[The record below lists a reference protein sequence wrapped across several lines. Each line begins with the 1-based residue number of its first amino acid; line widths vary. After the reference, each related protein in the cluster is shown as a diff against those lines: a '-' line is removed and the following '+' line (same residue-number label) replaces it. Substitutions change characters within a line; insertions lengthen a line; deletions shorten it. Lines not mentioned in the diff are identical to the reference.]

1 MRSTL
6 IPPLVFVLA
15 STLTLPHAL
24 ACSCIP
30 ARLART
36 TLPADGAVSFPT
48 DGVLRVF
55 LYGFPRPLRGALSAE
70 YRLTDAQG
78 AEVALDA
85 SVTLTRLDLRPHTAL
100 RPHTRYTLSRLYAYD
115 DAGTLM
121 NDTERLMVSFDRY
134 LSPSASAPSM
144 RRAWFPEVRFATGEG
159 PATTHAALPSRLE
172 ARASYRF
179 GGGDCGPGVAL
190 NTTFRVPSSTLATDV
205 AALEIRAQ
213 GYPPALVATMPAQ
226 GLGALYASDL
236 LCTPDPAYIP
246 SSDGLEA
253 RVVVVDATGA
263 TVGETP
269 WTAARTPEHRALPA
283 NWESDRRGL
292 SPDVGTLIQR
302 WRSPPIVQ
310 TTATGARG
318 PASCAYGFEVTSRR
332 ELAPEG
338 ASWAYESLSTLA
350 VDGERA
356 WVTINASREARHTR
370 LLAVPTQG
378 AATVLRPAVP
388 GYVSV
393 ITAGPSGPLLVRRA
407 SDGAA
412 GSAILSLDRNGRTLW
427 QRSLRAHRDGHRI
440 AASADRVLVLDRETE
455 SFQARPFG
463 WTLLDARTG
472 APIGAARDSNEPVIG
487 DGSVAA
493 AWVRDRFVIAWT
505 ARSDERGTSVKVA
518 TMTPDGTL
526 RAPATLPI
534 SADGPIDLA
543 ASGDRV
549 ALVSANEGVV
559 SWTLLDSAGAVQR
572 GPIAVSGGVGG
583 QDNRKPRVSARDD
596 LFVVSWEAHPTGAV
610 YAAAVD
616 VTGALSAA
624 LTIADNGAGT
634 VFVAPQPGGA
644 FLASYA
650 SEMGVGRLNAA
661 TLRCRATAPPG
672 APQRIATARAP

>member
-338 ASWAYESLSTLA
+338 ASCAYESLSPLA
-350 VDGERA
+350 VDCQRA

-370 LLAVPTQG
+370 
-378 AATVLRPAVP
+378 
-388 GYVSV
+388 
-393 ITAGPSGPLLVRRA
+393 I
-407 SDGAA
+407 
-412 GSAILSLDRNGRTLW
+412 
-427 QRSLRAHRDGHRI
+427 
-440 AASADRVLVLDRETE
+440 
-455 SFQARPFG
+455 
-463 WTLLDARTG
+463 
-472 APIGAARDSNEPVIG
+472 
-487 DGSVAA
+487 
-493 AWVRDRFVIAWT
+493 
-505 ARSDERGTSVKVA
+505 
-518 TMTPDGTL
+518 
-526 RAPATLPI
+526 
-534 SADGPIDLA
+534 
-543 ASGDRV
+543 
-549 ALVSANEGVV
+549 
-559 SWTLLDSAGAVQR
+559 
-572 GPIAVSGGVGG
+572 IAVS
-583 QDNRKPRVSARDD
+583 
-596 LFVVSWEAHPTGAV
+596 
-610 YAAAVD
+610 
-616 VTGALSAA
+616 
-624 LTIADNGAGT
+624 
-634 VFVAPQPGGA
+634 
-644 FLASYA
+644 
-650 SEMGVGRLNAA
+650 M
-661 TLRCRATAPPG
+661 
-672 APQRIATARAP
+672 